1 MTTRA
6 QPFELLLLECID
18 EGLSV
23 LGNEP
28 CQALYQYLLTICSL
42 PREEIPG
49 RVSDFA
55 AGLRKSLGGA
65 SKVIERII
73 LRKLFQKTGSSF
85 RETTDTE
92 FAEYVA
98 DAKRRYEILSHRHGA
113 AEDSTDPTRSKK
125 GQVTG

>member
-1 MTTRA
+1 MSA
-6 QPFELLLLECID
+6 HSQPFEQLLLECID

-28 CQALYQYLLTICSL
+28 RQALYQYLLTICSL

-49 RVSDFA
+49 RVADFA

-65 SKVIERII
+65 SKVIERMI

-85 RETTDTE
+85 RETIDTE
-92 FAEYVA
+92 FTEYVA
-98 DAKRRYEILSHRHGA
+98 DAKRRYEILSHRHGV
-113 AEDSTDPTRSKK
+113 AEDSADPVRSKK
-125 GQVTG
+125 GQITG

>member
-1 MTTRA
+1 LSARS
-6 QPFELLLLECID
+6 QPFEQLLLESVD
-18 EGLSV
+18 EGLSI

-28 CQALYQYLLTICSL
+28 GQALYHYLLTICSL

-49 RVSDFA
+49 RVEDFV

-85 RETTDTE
+85 RETIDTE
-92 FAEYVA
+92 FTEYVA
-98 DAKRRYEILSHRHGA
+98 DAKRRYEILSHRHGV
-113 AEDSTDPTRSKK
+113 AEDSSDPLRSKK
-125 GQVTG
+125 GQVTS

>member
-6 QPFELLLLECID
+6 QPFEQLLLDCID

-28 CQALYQYLLTICSL
+28 REALYQYLLTICSL
-42 PREEIPG
+42 PREEIPV
-49 RVSDFA
+49 RVGDFA
-55 AGLRKSLGGA
+55 AGLKKSLGGA

-85 RETTDTE
+85 KETIDTE
-92 FAEYVA
+92 FTEYVA

-113 AEDSTDPTRSKK
+113 AEDSVDPVRSKK
-125 GQVTG
+125 GQITG

>member
-1 MTTRA
+1 MST
-6 QPFELLLLECID
+6 QPFEQLLLECVD

-28 CQALYQYLLTICSL
+28 RQALYQYLLTMCSL

-49 RVSDFA
+49 RIADFA

-65 SKVIERII
+65 SKVMERMI

-85 RETTDTE
+85 RETIDTDFT
-92 FAEYVA
+92 EYVA
-98 DAKRRYEILSHRHGA
+98 DAKRRYEILSHRHGV

-125 GQVTG
+125 GQITG

>member
-1 MTTRA
+1 MTTRV
-6 QPFELLLLECID
+6 QPFESLLLECID

-28 CQALYQYLLTICSL
+28 RQALYQYLLTMCSL

-49 RVSDFA
+49 RVVDFT

-73 LRKLFQKTGSSF
+73 LRKLFQRIGSSF
-85 RETTDTE
+85 RETVDTE
-92 FAEYVA
+92 FTEYVS
-98 DAKRRYEILSHRHGA
+98 DARRRYDILSHRHGV

-125 GQVTG
+125 GQITG

>member
-1 MTTRA
+1 MSARS
-6 QPFELLLLECID
+6 QPFEQLLLECID

-28 CQALYQYLLTICSL
+28 RQALYQYLLTICSL

-49 RVSDFA
+49 RVADFA

-73 LRKLFQKTGSSF
+73 LRKLFQKTGSNF
-85 RETTDTE
+85 RETIDTE
-92 FAEYVA
+92 FTEYVA
-98 DAKRRYEILSHRHGA
+98 DAKRRYEIISHRHGV
-113 AEDSTDPTRSKK
+113 AEDSTDPSRSKK

>member
-1 MTTRA
+1 MSVRS
-6 QPFELLLLECID
+6 QPFEQLLLECID

-28 CQALYQYLLTICSL
+28 RQALYQYLLTICSL

-49 RVSDFA
+49 RVVDFA

-73 LRKLFQKTGSSF
+73 LRKLFQKTGSNF
-85 RETTDTE
+85 REAIDTE
-92 FAEYVA
+92 FTEYVA
-98 DAKRRYEILSHRHGA
+98 DAKRRYEIISHRHGA
-113 AEDSTDPTRSKK
+113 AEDSTDPLRSKK